1 MSITAVNFNTPQR
14 FNQFQ
19 SVENLGMPVFKGN
32 DNSKKIKIA
41 AATGSF
47 IGMSTALASI
57 AKRQGFSLNPKVIKN
72 TPIKDWAIFK
82 IKNNNGKAPL
92 IIEEK
97 EILELATG
105 SVAGGWLAGATTD
118 SKNIKAKCREALTQ
132 IAGNVAVPVALVGAT
147 ARLYNKY
154 EDQLK
159 SVMPQVETHG
169 KKSLKF
175 LNKASKSLPAVA
187 MTGVALA
194 VGIKVGSEVTN
205 FINEKLF
212 GQKKHRNIKAS
223 DFAPHVDDLCLAI
236 TLMGSKESP
245 IANTI
250 TRTVPLFLTIPGYQV
265 GKAQE
270 PV

>member
-1 MSITAVNFNTPQR
+1 MSITALNFNTPQR

-19 SVENLGMPVFKGN
+19 SVESINVPEVPNKGP
-32 DNSKKIKIA
+32 SKTIKSA

-47 IGMSTALASI
+47 IGMSTALAHI
-57 AKRQGFSLNPKVIKN
+57 AKRQGFSLNPKIIMK
-72 TPIKDWAIFK
+72 TPVKDWAIFK

-92 IIEEK
+92 MIEEK

-105 SVAGGWLAGATTD
+105 SVAGGWLAGAITD
-118 SKNIKAKCREALTQ
+118 SKNMKAKCREVLTQ
-132 IAGNVAVPVALVGAT
+132 IAGNVAVPVAFVGAT

-154 EDQLK
+154 EKQIK
-159 SVMPQVETHG
+159 SVMPTVKTNG
-169 KKSLKF
+169 KKSLEL
-175 LNKASKSLPAVA
+175 LNKFSKGLPAIA

-194 VGIKVGSEVTN
+194 AGIKAGSAVTN

-212 GQKKHRNIKAS
+212 GQKKHRDIKAS

-236 TLMGSKESP
+236 TLMGSKDSVV
-245 IANTI
+245 AGSI
-250 TRTVPLFLTIPGYQV
+250 TRSVPLFLTVPGYQV

-270 PV
+270 QV

>member
-19 SVENLGMPVFKGN
+19 SVDSLGMPNSQNQGP
-32 DNSKKIKIA
+32 SKKIKRA
-41 AATGSF
+41 AAIGSF
-47 IGMSTALASI
+47 IGMSVALAHI
-57 AKRQGFSLNPKVIKN
+57 AKRQGYSLNPKVIIK

-82 IKNNNGKAPL
+82 MKPSNGKAPL
-92 IIEEK
+92 NIEEK

-118 SKNIKAKCREALTQ
+118 SKNMKAKCREALTQ
-132 IAGNVAVPVALVGAT
+132 IAGNVAVPVACVGAT

-154 EDQLK
+154 EKQIK

-194 VGIKVGSEVTN
+194 VGIKAGSAVTN

-212 GQKKHRNIKAS
+212 GQKKHRDIKAS

-236 TLMGSKESP
+236 TLMGAKDS
-245 IANTI
+245 IVANSI
-250 TRTVPLFLTIPGYQV
+250 TRSVPLFLTVPGYQV

>member
-1 MSITAVNFNTPQR
+1 MNITAVNFNTPQR

-19 SVENLGMPVFKGN
+19 SVEGLGVPKAQNKGP
-32 DNSKKIKIA
+32 SKKIKYA

-47 IGMSTALASI
+47 IGMSTALARI

-92 IIEEK
+92 MIEEK

-105 SVAGGWLAGATTD
+105 SVAGGWLAGAMTD
-118 SKNIKAKCREALTQ
+118 SKNMKAKCREALTQ
-132 IAGNVAVPVALVGAT
+132 IAGNVAVPVAFVGAT

-154 EDQLK
+154 ENQIK
-159 SVMPQVETHG
+159 SVMPQVKTHG
-169 KKSLKF
+169 KKSLKM
-175 LNKASKSLPAVA
+175 LNKFSQGLPAIA

-194 VGIKVGSEVTN
+194 AGIKAGSAVTN

-212 GQKKHRNIKAS
+212 GQKKHRDIKAS

-236 TLMGSKESP
+236 TLMGSKDSA

-250 TRTVPLFLTIPGYQV
+250 TRSVPLFLTVPGYQV